1 MDITEIKAQVRN
13 ERYFYSVHADFE
25 RKADNLTLT
34 QVESALLNGLIL
46 EHYPDSGRGESCLV
60 VGFFEDLP
68 IHIVCGWR
76 GNRIVLITVYIP
88 RSPKFTDPWTRGSSI
103 DE

>member
-1 MDITEIKAQVRN
+1 MDVTEIKAQVRN

-46 EHYPDSGRGESCLV
+46 EHYPDSG
-60 VGFFEDLP
+60 
-68 IHIVCGWR
+68 
-76 GNRIVLITVYIP
+76 
-88 RSPKFTDPWTRGSSI
+88 
-103 DE
+103 